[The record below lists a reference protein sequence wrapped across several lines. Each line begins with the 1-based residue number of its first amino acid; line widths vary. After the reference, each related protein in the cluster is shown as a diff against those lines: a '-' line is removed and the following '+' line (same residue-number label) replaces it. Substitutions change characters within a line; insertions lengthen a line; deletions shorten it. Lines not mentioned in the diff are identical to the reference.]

1 LSPRRSIAGLL
12 PLVVGAGLVTPALA
26 APALWKVSDADS
38 SVWLFGS
45 IHLMDEARDW
55 RTPQLDELV
64 KTADHVYFEIVLDA
78 ATYATVTRLTLTEGY
93 SHDGRR
99 LDDYLTAEQS
109 ERLHAALEA
118 SGLPYPGVRQMRPW
132 LVDLTLSQRALTGE
146 ANDGAPGA
154 GVEILLS
161 TEVPAERERG
171 LETAEEQIAMLSG
184 RSDAEQVDSLM
195 TTVDMIGEDTF
206 SFPAF
211 VDSWITAD
219 LDTLQREIE
228 ASLGPVGSPYYDR
241 LITAR
246 NRNWTDQISQLLA
259 GNDQSLIVVGAGHL
273 LGPVGVPTLLE
284 QRGFKVER
292 VDSAGEGA
300 TSK

>member
-12 PLVVGAGLVTPALA
+12 PFIVGAGLVTPALA

-45 IHLMDEARDW
+45 IHLMDAGREW
-55 RTPQLDELV
+55 RTAQLDDLV
-64 KTADHVYFEIVLDA
+64 RTADHVYFEIVLDA
-78 ATYATVTRLTLTEGY
+78 ATYATITRLTLTDGY

-99 LDDYLTAEQS
+99 LDDYLTAEQA
-109 ERLHAALEA
+109 EKLHAALEA

-132 LVDLTLSQRALTGE
+132 LVDLTLSQRALTGD
-146 ANDGAPGA
+146 ATDSAIGA

-161 TEVPAERERG
+161 AEVPAERERG
-171 LETAEEQIAMLSG
+171 LETAEEQIAMLSE

-195 TTVDMIGEDTF
+195 TTVEMLDGAEF
-206 SFPAF
+206 SLATF

-219 LDTLQREIE
+219 LDTLQREME

-241 LITAR
+241 LLTTR
-246 NRNWTDQISQLLA
+246 NRNWTDQIAQLLA

-273 LGPVGVPTLLE
+273 VGPVGVPTLLE

-292 VDSAGEGA
+292 IDGPADA
-300 TSK
+300 H

>member
-1 LSPRRSIAGLL
+1 MSPRRSIAGLL
-12 PLVVGAGLVTPALA
+12 PLVVGAGLVGPAIA

-45 IHLMDEARDW
+45 IHLMDEGREW

-64 KTADHVYFEIVLDA
+64 RTADHVYFEIVLDA
-78 ATYATVTRLTLTEGY
+78 ATYATVTRLTLTDGY

-99 LDDYLTAEQS
+99 LDDYLTAEQA
-109 ERLHAALEA
+109 EKLHAALEA

-132 LVDLTLSQRALTGE
+132 LVDLTLSQRALAGDATDS
-146 ANDGAPGA
+146 AIGA

-161 TEVPAERERG
+161 AEVPAERERG
-171 LETAEEQIAMLSG
+171 LETAEEQIAMLSE
-184 RSDAEQVDSLM
+184 RSDAEQVESLM
-195 TTVDMIGEDTF
+195 TTVEMLDGAEF
-206 SFPAF
+206 SLSTF

-219 LDTLQREIE
+219 LDTLQREME

-241 LITAR
+241 LLTTR
-246 NRNWTDQISQLLA
+246 NRNWTDQIAQLLA

-273 LGPVGVPTLLE
+273 VGPVGVPTLLE

-292 VDSAGEGA
+292 IDGDERE
-300 TSK
+300 

>member
-12 PLVVGAGLVTPALA
+12 PFIVGAGLVTPALA

-45 IHLMDEARDW
+45 IHLMDAGREW
-55 RTPQLDELV
+55 RTAQLDDLV
-64 KTADHVYFEIVLDA
+64 RTADHVYFEIVLDA
-78 ATYATVTRLTLTEGY
+78 ATYATITRLTLTDGY

-99 LDDYLTAEQS
+99 LDDYLTAEQA
-109 ERLHAALEA
+109 EKLHAALEA

-132 LVDLTLSQRALTGE
+132 LVDLTLSQRALTGD
-146 ANDGAPGA
+146 ATDSAIGA

-161 TEVPAERERG
+161 AEVPAERERG
-171 LETAEEQIAMLSG
+171 LETAEEQIAMLSE

-195 TTVDMIGEDTF
+195 TTVEMLDGTEF
-206 SFPAF
+206 SLATF

-219 LDTLQREIE
+219 LDTLQREME

-241 LITAR
+241 LLTTR
-246 NRNWTDQISQLLA
+246 NRNWTDQIAQLLA

-273 LGPVGVPTLLE
+273 VGPVGVPTLLE

-292 VDSAGEGA
+292 IDGPADA
-300 TSK
+300 H

>member
-1 LSPRRSIAGLL
+1 MSPRRAIAGLL
-12 PLVVGAGLVTPALA
+12 PFIVGAGLVTPALA

-45 IHLMDEARDW
+45 IHLMDTGRAW
-55 RTPQLDELV
+55 RTPQLDDLV
-64 KTADHVYFEIVLDA
+64 RTADHVYFEIVLDA
-78 ATYATVTRLTLTEGY
+78 ATYATITRLTLTDGY

-99 LDDYLTAEQS
+99 LDDYLTAEQA
-109 ERLHAALEA
+109 EKLHAALEA

-132 LVDLTLSQRALTGE
+132 LVDLTLSQRALAGDATDS
-146 ANDGAPGA
+146 AIGA

-161 TEVPAERERG
+161 AEVPAERERG
-171 LETAEEQIAMLSG
+171 LETAEEQIAMLSE
-184 RSDAEQVDSLM
+184 RSDAEQVESLM
-195 TTVDMIGEDTF
+195 TTVEMLDGAEF
-206 SFPAF
+206 SLSTF

-219 LDTLQREIE
+219 LDTLQREME

-241 LITAR
+241 LLTTR
-246 NRNWTDQISQLLA
+246 NRNWTDQIAQLLA

-273 LGPVGVPTLLE
+273 VGPVGVPTLLE

-292 VDSAGEGA
+292 IDGDERE
-300 TSK
+300 